1 MTGYHFLS
9 GFRLFKAVYLLL
21 IICTINACDPIDY
34 KLKIYNLSESSLFCI
49 HSFSSE
55 IQLIDSTVAEP
66 YSGKGFPIG
75 AHYIVR
81 ANYIKWENQ
90 INRHSIDKK
99 LRIYIFHE
107 DSVNKYSWKQLIEE
121 KKYNKKYELSVS
133 DLEKNNWIV
142 TYP

>member
-1 MTGYHFLS
+1 MDL
-9 GFRLFKAVYLLL
+9 RL
-21 IICTINACDPIDY
+21 
-34 KLKIYNLSESSLFCI
+34 KLNNT
-49 HSFSSE
+49 
-55 IQLIDSTVAEP
+55 IDSPIHCIYSLNEYLELRDSTIVQP
-66 YSGKGFPIG
+66 YNGQGISVNEKYSLRAGFD
-75 AHYIVR
+75 R
-81 ANYIKWENQ
+81 WEKI
-90 INRHSIDKK
+90 INTECIDKK